1 VGELGSIPVPMTAAP
16 ADASYDRLCAD
27 FVRYTRADIAALLVD
42 LAARLRSGRYPTGRP
57 YRHVNGFTKIVVA
70 EHPAARLTLHFWP
83 ADPGAPDDV
92 SRPHDHRF
100 GFSSLLLDGTQRF
113 VEFESGPAGA
123 RPDQAWRRYEYR
135 PFLRGRF
142 ATVTGHGTLGLRPV
156 RVVERTAMDGHYTT
170 SSTVVHQAVT
180 SRATAC
186 ATLVLR
192 GPRERRTSNVY
203 YRPAEPPPR
212 GGLQF
217 GRHLGHDEVVR
228 QVDHVAARV
237 STM

>member
-1 VGELGSIPVPMTAAP
+1 VIDLGSIATAP
-16 ADASYDRLCAD
+16 ADATYDRLHAD
-27 FVRYTRADIAALLVD
+27 FVRYTRDDVAALLDD
-42 LAARLRSGRYPTGRP
+42 LARRLRSGRYPAGRP

-70 EHPAARLTLHFWP
+70 EHPVARLTLHFWP
-83 ADPGAPDDV
+83 ADPGAAADV

-100 GFSSLLLDGTQRF
+100 AFSSLLLTGAQRF
-113 VEFESGPAGA
+113 AEFEAGG
-123 RPDQAWRRYEYR
+123 DQQWRRYEYR
-135 PFLRGRF
+135 PYLRGRF
-142 ATVTGHGTLGLRPV
+142 ATVTGHGTVGLRPA
-156 RVVERTAMDGHYTT
+156 RTLDRTPMAGHYTT

-180 SRATAC
+180 SRDTAC

-192 GPRERRTSNVY
+192 GPRERRTSSVY
-203 YRPAEPPPR
+203 YRPAEPPPH

-217 GRHLGHDEVVR
+217 GRHLDHDEVVR